1 MVSIIESST
10 VSLLSLALDATSMR
24 QQAIARNIANAGTP
38 GYQRLG
44 VSFESRLG
52 ELRDAMRQ
60 GQSPAPAMRASFQP
74 VFAALGQPG
83 ESVALD
89 QEMAA
94 LSENTLHHQALL
106 KALSKHM
113 SVMSVA
119 ISEGKR

>member
-10 VSLLSLALDATSMR
+10 VGLLSLALDATSMR

-38 GYQRLG
+38 GYQRVG

-52 ELRDAMRQ
+52 ELREALRA
-60 GQSPAPAMRASFQP
+60 GQTPAPAMSAQFRP
-74 VFAALGQPG
+74 VFALQGQPG
-83 ESVALD
+83 EAVALD

-106 KALSKHM
+106 KALNKHM